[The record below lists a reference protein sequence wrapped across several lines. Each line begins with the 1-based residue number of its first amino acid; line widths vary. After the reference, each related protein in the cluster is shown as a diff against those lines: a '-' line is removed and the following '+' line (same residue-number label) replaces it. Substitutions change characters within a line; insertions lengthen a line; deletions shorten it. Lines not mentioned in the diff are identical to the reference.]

1 MPINS
6 INDIDNMI
14 AAYKRS
20 EAAANTPRSYS
31 DPATGY
37 WQTNSSSY
45 YRSISD
51 SSSSSS
57 PAESSPSFLSRVMRV
72 FSPRDIVDEHGN
84 FNSSR
89 QLIK

>member
-31 DPATGY
+31 DPTTGY
-37 WQTNSSSY
+37 WQTSSSSCH
-45 YRSISD
+45 RSISE

-57 PAESSPSFLSRVMRV
+57 SESSPSFLSRVMRV